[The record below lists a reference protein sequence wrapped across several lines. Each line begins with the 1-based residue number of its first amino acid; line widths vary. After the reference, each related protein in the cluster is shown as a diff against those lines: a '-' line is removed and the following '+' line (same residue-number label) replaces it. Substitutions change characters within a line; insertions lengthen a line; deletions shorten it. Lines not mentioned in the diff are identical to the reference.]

1 MAQADKNKAEF
12 SANIPVVA
20 EPVDRR
26 DEGDRL
32 AALYGLTPKVESAV
46 IAAIVTDANIAAK
59 PKSIL
64 YAPRIVKGSFLFIS
78 DKFSFPLI
86 YKTACKLKDDK

>member
-46 IAAIVTDANIAAK
+46 IAAL
-59 PKSIL
+59 S
-64 YAPRIVKGSFLFIS
+64 
-78 DKFSFPLI
+78 LI
-86 YKTACKLKDDK
+86 HI